1 MLGRVSRASI
11 DTSIDNLKRE
21 TNKLKGSEL
30 KMKKPRQ
37 KGSVRQLHSNQRRPG
52 GFALVLVITAMAII
66 GLEMHVLAS
75 GANTMLF
82 QADTAYLEACKRNL
96 ITSGLAWAKRNIRN
110 NNRDT
115 FEKTVELDVSKMPG
129 NAGFR
134 LKPAV
139 GGIRGSSLIV
149 TIRGLPTDE
158 EPQAQINVSCSRG
171 RRTFKHDDKHKIRL

>member
-1 MLGRVSRASI
+1 MGEENGQF
-11 DTSIDNLKRE
+11 TSVFCGCF
-21 TNKLKGSEL
+21 LKGSEL

-37 KGSVRQLHSNQRRPG
+37 K

-66 GLEMHVLAS
+66 GLEMHVLTS

-115 FEKTVELDVSKMPG
+115 FEKTVELDVSSM
-129 NAGFR
+129 N
-134 LKPAV
+134 PARRSRD
-139 GGIRGSSLIV
+139 GMNIRGSSLIV
-149 TIRGLPTDE
+149 TIRGLPTGE
-158 EPQAQINVSCSRG
+158 ELQVQINARGSRG
-171 RRTFKHDDKHKIRL
+171 RRTFRGDGKYKIRL

>member
-1 MLGRVSRASI
+1 MGEENGQF
-11 DTSIDNLKRE
+11 TSVFCGCF
-21 TNKLKGSEL
+21 LKGSEL

-37 KGSVRQLHSNQRRPG
+37 K

-66 GLEMHVLAS
+66 GLEMHVLTS

-96 ITSGLAWAKRNIRN
+96 ITSGLAWAKRNVRN

-115 FEKTVELDVSKMPG
+115 FEKSVELDVSKIFHG
-129 NAGFR
+129 SGSR
-134 LKPAV
+134 R
-139 GGIRGSSLIV
+139 IRASSLIV
-149 TIRGLPTDE
+149 TISVPTDR

-171 RRTFKHDDKHKIRL
+171 RRTFKHDGKHKIRI

>member
-1 MLGRVSRASI
+1 
-11 DTSIDNLKRE
+11 
-21 TNKLKGSEL
+21 
-30 KMKKPRQ
+30 MKKPRQ
-37 KGSVRQLHSNQRRPG
+37 K

-66 GLEMHVLAS
+66 GLEMHVLTS

-129 NAGFR
+129 NAWFR

-149 TIRGLPTDE
+149 TISIPTDE

-171 RRTFKHDDKHKIRL
+171 RRTFRDDGKHKIRL